1 MPSTLI
7 ATLGPASSA
16 RADALAATGVDAF
29 RLNASHMSPEAVGEA
44 IASLRA
50 RLPALPIVVDLQ
62 GAKVRL
68 GELPAGPRD
77 VREGE
82 TLRFAL
88 STGPDEADE
97 GALPLPHAELFAA
110 VRVGDTLGLD
120 DDRVHVRVTAARL
133 GGALA
138 FDAVALHDAT
148 IRPRKGVNL
157 LDHPLVLEGLT
168 SVDAAH
174 VDAAKG
180 FAHVSFAFSFMLD
193 GREAAWVR
201 ARAPGA
207 AIVGKIERREAIT
220 ALDAIARACD
230 TVWICR
236 GDLGAQLGAA
246 ALARAVAALRP
257 SELACPT
264 LMAGQVLEHLTN
276 HREPT
281 RSEVCHLHDLL
292 CRGYAGI
299 VLSDETAIGD
309 DPALAAATARSL
321 LDALGVNDAPAL

>member
-1 MPSTLI
+1 MRKTLI
-7 ATLGPASSA
+7 ATLGPASRS
-16 RADALAATGVDAF
+16 RADALAAAGVDAF
-29 RLNASHMSPEAVGEA
+29 RLNASHMSPEDVGEA

-50 RLPALPIVVDLQ
+50 RLPDLPIVVDLQ

-68 GELPAGPRD
+68 GELPGGAREVRD
-77 VREGE
+77 GE
-82 TLRFAL
+82 SLTFELAPE
-88 STGPDEADE
+88 PDSD
-97 GALPLPHAELFAA
+97 ALPLPHPELFRA

-120 DDRVHVRVTAARL
+120 DDRVHLRVTRVTGTRL
-133 GGALA
+133 EGSPS

-148 IRPRKGVNL
+148 IRPRKGLNL
-157 LDHPLVLEGLT
+157 LDHPLVLDGLT

-180 FAHVSFAFSFMLD
+180 FAHVAFAFSFMLD

-207 AIVGKIERREAIT
+207 SVVGKIERREAIV

-230 TVWICR
+230 GVWICR

-246 ALARAVAALRP
+246 ALGRAVAALAPR
-257 SELACPT
+257 ELACPT

-276 HREPT
+276 HRDPT

-292 CRGYAGI
+292 SRGYAGI

-309 DPALAAATARSL
+309 DPVHAATTARAL
-321 LDALGVNDAPAL
+321 LDASDDRAV

>member
-1 MPSTLI
+1 MSRKILI
-7 ATLGPASSA
+7 ATLGPASRS
-16 RADALAATGVDAF
+16 RADALAAAGVDAF
-29 RLNASHMSPEAVGEA
+29 RLNASHMSPEDVGEA

-50 RLPALPIVVDLQ
+50 RLPDLPIVVDLQ

-68 GELPAGPRD
+68 GELLTGGVRE

-82 TLRFAL
+82 TLCFAL
-88 STGPDEADE
+88 APEPDTD
-97 GALPLPHAELFAA
+97 ALPLPHAELFRA
-110 VRVGDTLGLD
+110 VHVGDTLGLD
-120 DDRVHVRVTAARL
+120 DDRVHLRVTATRL
-133 GGALA
+133 EGSPS

-157 LDHPLVLEGLT
+157 LDHPLVLDGLT

-180 FAHVSFAFSFMLD
+180 FAHVAFAFSFMLD

-207 AIVGKIERREAIT
+207 AVVGKIERREAIG

-230 TVWICR
+230 SVWICR

-246 ALARAVAALRP
+246 ALGRAVAALVP
-257 SELACPT
+257 SGLACPT

-276 HREPT
+276 HRDPT

-292 CRGYAGI
+292 SRGYAGI

-309 DPALAAATARSL
+309 DPVHAATTARAL
-321 LDALGVNDAPAL
+321 LDASDERAV